1 MNTSICGKSVTFDNR
16 YLHVELTDGRVI
28 STPLA
33 WYPELINATTNT
45 LGEYHFICQGTGIE
59 WEALDYHL
67 LDRPSGG
74 QGKHRFLGKRQGRAL
89 LIKLR
94 LR

>member
-1 MNTSICGKSVTFDNR
+1 MNTSICGKSVTFDNS
-16 YLHVELTDGRVI
+16 YLHVELTDGRII

-59 WEALDYHL
+59 WETLDYHL
-67 LDRPSGG
+67 GIESMLVG
-74 QGKHRFLGKRQGRAL
+74 QVHQAAA
-89 LIKLR
+89 
-94 LR
+94 